1 MAGDSVVSFSEYTDA
16 ISTRW
21 PLVAASVILG
31 GALGFGL
38 LSTRGTAYES
48 VSRIEVQP
56 LISAGDSPNL
66 DVARQV
72 NTTTE
77 RAIAGSQRVA
87 ERAEQLIR
95 ASGDLEIPNLD
106 DPLVEAASVSETYE
120 LTDAERQQISRDRE
134 FVEVAVP
141 NDTEI
146 LEFTAS
152 AGTAAKAQE
161 RARSIAH
168 AYLDFRRDN
177 GLAGTAIARQR
188 LLDRETELLEE
199 LKELASDIADA
210 QAREDQGRVQGL
222 SYEDISK
229 REELAGIGSR
239 LANID
244 AISVSAGTILD
255 DADLPDSP
263 SGLPLVAGPILGMLL
278 GLIAGIGFALLKNR
292 GDDRVRD
299 PRAELAEMG
308 LNIFGAVPIKAAARE
323 GKGVALFP
331 IDDAGT
337 EAYRRVQGG
346 LLFDLDN
353 ADKSVVLVAGT
364 TDGAASTTVAAN
376 LAIAA
381 SRGGRRV
388 LLVGADLRNPTLHDR
403 LGIKN
408 GAGLSDVL
416 LGEVALS
423 ESMVELPELPNLK
436 VVTAGRIVSLPTPLL
451 QGAGLGRVVSM
462 AKANFDL
469 VVFEAPP
476 VLTVADAVDLGRFC
490 EGAVLVVDPTVA
502 TRSHVADS
510 VEQLRRVGTDVLG
523 TILADRAGG

>member
-1 MAGDSVVSFSEYTDA
+1 MAGDSVVNFSEYTDA
-16 ISTRW
+16 VSTRW
-21 PLVAASVILG
+21 PLVIASTVV
-31 GALGFGL
+31 GALLGFGL

-48 VSRIEVQP
+48 VSRVEVQP
-56 LISAGDSPNL
+56 LISEGDSPNL
-66 DVARQV
+66 DVARQI

-77 RAIAGSQRVA
+77 RAIASSQRVA

-95 ASGDLEIPNLD
+95 ASADLGGADFD
-106 DPLVEAASVSETYE
+106 DPAVEVASVSGAYDLSTA
-120 LTDAERQQISRDRE
+120 DKQRINKDRE
-134 FVEVAVP
+134 FVEISVP

-152 AGTAAKAQE
+152 AGTAIKAQE
-161 RARSIAH
+161 RASSLAH

-177 GLAGTAIARQR
+177 GLAGTEAARAR
-188 LLDRETELLEE
+188 LVEREEVLLSELTQ
-199 LKELASDIADA
+199 LASDIAA
-210 QAREDQGRVQGL
+210 AAAREDEARVQGL

-229 REELAGIGSR
+229 REELAGIGAR

-244 AISVSAGTILD
+244 AISVRAGTILD
-255 DADLPDSP
+255 DADLPETP
-263 SGLPLVAGPILGMLL
+263 SGLPVAAGPISG
-278 GLIAGIGFALLKNR
+278 GLIGLIVGIGFALLKNR
-292 GDDRVRD
+292 SDDRVRD
-299 PRAELAEMG
+299 ARSELSGMG
-308 LNIFGAVPIKAAARE
+308 LNVFGSVPIQPKGRE
-323 GKGVALFP
+323 GRGVALFP
-331 IDDAGT
+331 VDDAGT

-364 TDGAASTTVAAN
+364 TEGGPATTVAAN

-388 LLVGADLRNPTLHDR
+388 LLVGADLRDPKLHER

-408 GAGLSDVL
+408 TRGLSDVL
-416 LGEVALS
+416 LNEIQLS
-423 ESMVELPELPNLK
+423 DAMVELPELPNLK
-436 VVTAGRIVSLPTPLL
+436 VVTAGKIVSLPTPLL
-451 QGAGLGRVVSM
+451 QGSGLGRVVSM

-476 VLTVADAVDLGRFC
+476 ILTVADAVDLGRFC
-490 EGAVLVVDPTVA
+490 EGAVLVVDPRLA
-502 TRSHVADS
+502 TRSDVADS

>member
-1 MAGDSVVSFSEYTDA
+1 MAGESTVSFSEYTDA
-16 ISTRW
+16 ISNRW
-21 PLVAASVILG
+21 PLVVASTVV
-31 GALGFGL
+31 GAVLGFGL

-48 VSRIEVQP
+48 VSRVEVQP
-56 LISAGDSPNL
+56 LISEGDSPNL

-77 RAIAGSQRVA
+77 RAIAISQRVA

-95 ASGDLEIPNLD
+95 ASNDLGIPNLD
-106 DPLVEAASVSETYE
+106 DPAVEAAAVSGAYE
-120 LTDAERQQISRDRE
+120 LSQEDKQLINDNRE
-134 FVEVAVP
+134 FVAVTIP

-152 AGTAAKAQE
+152 AGTAVKAQE
-161 RARSIAH
+161 RAESIAH

-177 GLAGTAIARQR
+177 GLSGVNDARGR
-188 LLDRETELLEE
+188 LIEREAELLGE
-199 LKELASDIADA
+199 LTQLASDIAA
-210 QAREDQGRVQGL
+210 ARAREDEARVQGL

-229 REELAGIGSR
+229 REELAGIGAR

-244 AISVSAGTILD
+244 AISVRAGTILD
-255 DADLPDSP
+255 DADLPDAP
-263 SGLPLVAGPILGMLL
+263 SGLPVAAGPVSGALL
-278 GLIAGIGFALLKNR
+278 GLVAGIGFALVKNR
-292 GDDRVRD
+292 SDDRVRD
-299 PRAELAEMG
+299 PRAELSGMG
-308 LNIFGAVPIKAAARE
+308 LNVFGSVPIQAKGQE
-323 GKGVALFP
+323 GRGVALFP
-331 IDDAGT
+331 VDDAGT

-364 TDGAASTTVAAN
+364 TDGTAATTVAAN

-388 LLVGADLRNPTLHDR
+388 LLVGADLRDATLHDR

-408 GAGLSDVL
+408 TRGLSDVL
-416 LGEVALS
+416 LGEVSLTEA
-423 ESMVELPELPNLK
+423 MVELPELPNLK
-436 VVTAGRIVSLPTPLL
+436 VVTAGKIHSLPTSLL

-476 VLTVADAVDLGRFC
+476 ILTVADAVDLGRFC
-490 EGAVLVVDPTVA
+490 EGAVLVVDPVVA
-502 TRSHVADS
+502 TRSDVADS

-523 TILADRAGG
+523 TILAERAGG

>member
-1 MAGDSVVSFSEYTDA
+1 MAGESVVNFSEYTDA
-16 ISTRW
+16 ITRRW
-21 PLVAASVILG
+21 LVVVATAIA
-31 GALGFGL
+31 GAVLGFLL
-38 LSTRGTAYES
+38 LSTRGAAFES
-48 VSRIEVQP
+48 VSRVEVRP
-56 LISAGDSPNL
+56 LLSEGDAPNL
-66 DVARQV
+66 DVGRQV

-87 ERAEQLIR
+87 ERAEQLLA
-95 ASGDLEIPNLD
+95 ASRDLGIDDLD
-106 DPLVEAASVSETYE
+106 DPAVEAASISENYL
-120 LTDAERQQISRDRE
+120 LTDAEKQKISKDRD
-134 FVEVAVP
+134 FVEISVP

-152 AGTAAKAQE
+152 AGTASRAQE
-161 RARSIAH
+161 RAQSTAH

-177 GLAGTAIARQR
+177 GLSGTAVARQK
-188 LLDRETELLEE
+188 LIDRETELLAE
-199 LKELASDIADA
+199 LKQLAADIARAGDDA
-210 QAREDQGRVQGL
+210 GRVQGL

-229 REELAGIGSR
+229 REELAGIGAR

-255 DADLPDSP
+255 DADLPEAQ
-263 SGLPLVAGPILGMLL
+263 SGLPVAAGPISGGLLGLVAGIG
-278 GLIAGIGFALLKNR
+278 IALVKNR
-292 GDDRVRD
+292 SDDRVRD
-299 PRAELAEMG
+299 PRAELSGMG
-308 LNIFGAVPIKAAARE
+308 LNVFGSVPVKPAGSQGR
-323 GKGVALFP
+323 GVALFP
-331 IDDAGT
+331 VDDAGT

-353 ADKSVVLVAGT
+353 ADKSVVLIAGT
-364 TDGAASTTVAAN
+364 KDAASATTVAAN

-381 SRGGRRV
+381 SRAGRRV
-388 LLVGADLRNPTLHDR
+388 LLVGADLRNPSLHDR

-408 GAGLSDVL
+408 TRGLSDVL
-416 LGEVALS
+416 LGELALTQA
-423 ESMVELPELPNLK
+423 MVELPELPNLK
-436 VVTAGRIVSLPTPLL
+436 VVTAGKIVSLPTPLL

-490 EGAVLVVDPTVA
+490 EGAVLVVDPSQA
-502 TRSHVADS
+502 TRSDVADS

-523 TILADRAGG
+523 SILAERTGG